1 MILLDPRVEVSRVIP
16 NLPARLWRDS
26 GSRLDS
32 CLRRNDNRDASVGE
46 LNPKERLVICKLIL
60 RGCHTHMADEEI
72 KLSANLQKIAD
83 QIEKLTVIEV
93 ADLAKYLEEK
103 FGVSAMPM
111 MAAPAVGGVVAADA
125 APAEEKTAF
134 NVVLTGAGEQ
144 KLAVIKA
151 VRELRQDLGLMDAKK
166 LVETPPQDLLTGV
179 KKEEAE
185 EAKTKLEAAGATV
198 ELK

>member
-1 MILLDPRVEVSRVIP
+1 
-16 NLPARLWRDS
+16 
-26 GSRLDS
+26 
-32 CLRRNDNRDASVGE
+32 
-46 LNPKERLVICKLIL
+46 
-60 RGCHTHMADEEI
+60 MADEEKKSEI
-72 KLSANLQKIAD
+72 KLDAKLQKIAE
-83 QIEKLTVIEV
+83 QIEKLTVLEV

-111 MAAPAVGGVVAADA
+111 MAAGGVAGPAQAADA
-125 APAEEKTAF
+125 EPAEEKTAF
-134 NVVLTGAGEQ
+134 NVVITGAGEQ

-166 LVETPPQDLLTGV
+166 LVETPPQELLTGV